1 LREIMPKIKTAKGA
15 IAPKQSRFCFLLT
28 IRAAMRGIDRLP
40 LIWSVQIMR
49 YATLLLAVIA
59 STDAALGA
67 DQLSTPYPKRGVAR
81 PNLPPGLP
89 RPHYNYR
96 TTVVY
101 GKAPP
106 PVTVEPEP
114 APLISS
120 FVWTTPLLPGSYTL
134 PGYYGRPFDYY
145 YQGSYYGGEYG
156 NGYQTYFVRE
166 PYACGVTGYC

>member
-1 LREIMPKIKTAKGA
+1 ML
-15 IAPKQSRFCFLLT
+15 
-28 IRAAMRGIDRLP
+28 
-40 LIWSVQIMR
+40 R
-49 YATLLLAVIA
+49 YATLLLVVIA
-59 STDAALGA
+59 ATDSVFAA
-67 DQLSTPYPKRGVAR
+67 DQLISPTTKRVAR

-106 PVTVEPEP
+106 PPVYVEPE
-114 APLISS
+114 PLISS
-120 FVWTTPLLPGSYTL
+120 FVWTTPLLPGSSTL

-145 YQGSYYGGEYG
+145 YQGAYYGGYG
-156 NGYQTYFVRE
+156 DGYQTYFVRE